1 MYTLLYFS
9 THQLKCQGVRWIIFT
24 KFERGV
30 KMKGLNIY
38 QRKDGRFEGRIITEI
53 IDGKRKFKAFFGK
66 TTEEVVDK
74 MNNYRDSQLIPITED
89 LSFSAVFTEWLHS
102 ISYRIKEST
111 RANYLLKADKH
122 ILPAFGNE
130 NISEISQNSI
140 CKFISDKRDSG
151 LSNRYIID
159 ILILMKSVFKYAA
172 RTYHIF
178 NPMDG
183 LTMPKKEKTEVLLLT
198 PEQEKKLMRILLA
211 NPTLTNVG
219 VILARMTGLRI
230 GELCALQWKDIDLE
244 KRILTVSKTI
254 QRIQVKGGAKKTK
267 LVVTEPKSET
277 SKRTIPI
284 PASII
289 DLLRQFQGQ
298 ADEYVLSGTE
308 KPIEPRTIQYRFAA
322 ILKKGNLPSVHFHA
336 LRHMFATSCVKLGFD
351 IKTLSEILG
360 HSGVEITL
368 NRYVHSSFEQKTE
381 YMDRLKVAI

>member
-1 MYTLLYFS
+1 
-9 THQLKCQGVRWIIFT
+9 
-24 KFERGV
+24 
-30 KMKGLNIY
+30 MKGLNIY

-66 TTEEVVDK
+66 TAEEVMNK
-74 MNNYRDSQLIPITED
+74 MDNYRASQLVQITERP
-89 LSFSAVFTEWLHS
+89 SFSDVFTEWLHS

-111 RANYLLKADKH
+111 RANYLLKANKH

-130 NISEISQNSI
+130 NISEISQYSVCN
-140 CKFISDKRDSG
+140 FISDKQNSG

-159 ILILMKSVFKYAA
+159 ILILMKAVFKYAA

-183 LTMPKKEKTEVLLLT
+183 LAMPKKEKTEVLLLT
-198 PEQEKKLMRILLA
+198 PEQEKKLMRILLS
-211 NPTLTNVG
+211 NPTLTNAGIV
-219 VILARMTGLRI
+219 LARMTGLRI

-254 QRIQVKGGAKKTK
+254 QRIQAKGGVKKTK
-267 LVVTEPKSET
+267 LIITEPKSET
-277 SKRTIPI
+277 SKRNIPI
-284 PASII
+284 PECII
-289 DLLRQFQGQ
+289 ELFCQFQGK
-298 ADEYVLSGTE
+298 AEEYVLSGTE

-322 ILKKGNLPSVHFHA
+322 ILKNGNLPSVHFQA

>member
-1 MYTLLYFS
+1 
-9 THQLKCQGVRWIIFT
+9 
-24 KFERGV
+24 
-30 KMKGLNIY
+30 MKGLNIY

>member
-1 MYTLLYFS
+1 
-9 THQLKCQGVRWIIFT
+9 
-24 KFERGV
+24 
-30 KMKGLNIY
+30 MKGLNIY

-66 TTEEVVDK
+66 TTEEVVEK
-74 MNNYRDSQLIPITED
+74 MDNYRASQLIPITEK
-89 LSFSAVFTEWLHS
+89 LSFSAVFNEWLHS

-122 ILPAFGNE
+122 ILPAFGND
-130 NISEISQNSI
+130 NISEISQKSI
-140 CKFISDKRDSG
+140 CKFISDKRNSG

-183 LTMPKKEKTEVLLLT
+183 LAMPKKEKTEVLLLT
-198 PEQEKKLMRILLA
+198 PEQEKKLMQILLA
-211 NPTLTNVG
+211 NPTLTNAGIV
-219 VILARMTGLRI
+219 LARMTGLRI

-267 LVVTEPKSET
+267 LVITEPKSET
-277 SKRTIPI
+277 SKRNIPI
-284 PASII
+284 PKCII
-289 DLLRQFQGQ
+289 ELLRQFQGQ
-298 ADEYVLSGTE
+298 TEEFVLSDTE
-308 KPIEPRTIQYRFAA
+308 KPVEPRTIQYRFAA
-322 ILKKGNLPSVHFHA
+322 ILKNGNLPSVHFHA